1 MIDKLIKQFSDLDD
15 PRCLGKVEH
24 RLLDIL
30 VIAICAVIAC
40 AKSWEDI
47 AL

>member
-1 MIDKLIKQFSDLDD
+1 MIDKLIEQFSDLDD
-15 PRCLGKVEH
+15 PRCLGQVEH

-40 AKSWEDI
+40 AESWEDM